1 MTEEETAADTLKELR
16 NVHGKYYDIDL
27 IEDTFFFQVNDQG
40 LIQAIKTAYAS
51 NARFGGSEENEEVT
65 NNLKELM
72 DLLRQSTLL
81 FPAAIEDY
89 NNFLWPTIDEKAEA
103 HLSITRS
110 KILEVREKYLDWTL
124 AELYG
129 DLMPPN
135 FVRPTRQM
143 TRRSGKL
150 WQSLGHHL

>member
-103 HLSITRS
+103 ICL
-110 KILEVREKYLDWTL
+110 
-124 AELYG
+124 
-129 DLMPPN
+129 
-135 FVRPTRQM
+135 
-143 TRRSGKL
+143 
-150 WQSLGHHL
+150 